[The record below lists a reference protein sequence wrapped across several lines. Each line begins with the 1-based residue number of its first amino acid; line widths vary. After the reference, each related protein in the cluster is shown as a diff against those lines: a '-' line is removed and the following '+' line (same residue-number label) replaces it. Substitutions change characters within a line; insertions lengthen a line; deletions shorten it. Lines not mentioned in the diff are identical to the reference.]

1 MKILMRNTVF
11 RTAALAGL
19 FLCMLALAG
28 AFSGITTSVHATH
41 AEVPSITADQ
51 VETEDNLELFVQEAV
66 DAYYIDFIMK
76 HHCDFSGID
85 TLDIPGIGM
94 FSGTAIN
101 GILPTLTTD
110 TIKNFIPN
118 FTGVALED
126 VCDLSQP
133 FEDVFSRED
142 GNWKSDSIYLFVMND
157 EGEMLY
163 HGTDPSVEGTTLDA
177 EDAAGQDV
185 LEVITDGIDDPS
197 NAGAIV
203 QYCWDDPTVMNDDNR
218 DENGNLIEGEAP
230 GDSWKVSYVVDPF
243 EYLGIDP
250 PMDSPG
256 VIFGSGIY
264 PKDESG
270 RMLLEGC
277 RIVTDD
283 EPEPMEP
290 EPMEPEPMEP
300 EPMEPEPM
308 EPEPMEPDDGM
319 PTSVSGG
326 GCAIA
331 AGSGSTSRNDAL
343 NLLIVSAL
351 FLAVSFGNRAA
362 GRRNGSS
369 S

>member
-1 MKILMRNTVF
+1 MRILMRNTVF
-11 RTAALAGL
+11 KTTALAAL
-19 FLCMLALAG
+19 FLCMLALVVVFFG
-28 AFSGITTSVHATH
+28 TTDFAHATH
-41 AEVPSITADQ
+41 DQAPAITADQ
-51 VETEDNLELFVQEAV
+51 VTEENLEEFVQGAA
-66 DAYYIDFIMK
+66 DAYYIDLIMK
-76 HHCDFSGID
+76 HHCNFSSVAA
-85 TLDIPGIGM
+85 LDVPGIGM
-94 FSGTAIN
+94 VPGSTIQN
-101 GILPTLTTD
+101 LLPNLPTA
-110 TIKNFIPN
+110 TIKNYIPA
-118 FTGVALED
+118 FSDLDMTEY
-126 VCDLSQP
+126 CDLDHRFP
-133 FEDVFSRED
+133 EVFDGED
-142 GNWKSDSIYLFVMND
+142 GNWKSGSIYLFIMND

-163 HGTDPSVEGTTLDA
+163 HGADPSVVGTTLDV
-177 EDAAGQDV
+177 EDAGERDV

-197 NAGAIV
+197 NPGGIV

-218 DENGNLIEGEAP
+218 DENGDLIEGEAP
-230 GDSWKVSYVVDPF
+230 GDSWKISYVVDPF
-243 EYLGIDP
+243 EYLGMTP

-264 PKDESG
+264 PKDESE

-308 EPEPMEPDDGM
+308 EPEPMDDGM

-331 AGSGSTSRNDAL
+331 AGSGSTPRNDAL